1 MEETAQIGVSWLRF
15 SRLNEL
21 QELWRIVFFHEE
33 GMIAKLWSAW
43 LVRFRL
49 DVSSYATR
57 RTKNQEPNRSHDLR
71 ELGVLG
77 YASGGPA
84 SPRTRDFAHAPFALQ
99 LST

>member
-1 MEETAQIGVSWLRF
+1 MEETAWIGVSWLRL

-57 RTKNQEPNRSHDLR
+57 ESYHMTFGK
-71 ELGVLG
+71 LGVHS
-77 YASGGPA
+77 YASGDPA

>member
-1 MEETAQIGVSWLRF
+1 LRF

-49 DVSSYATR
+49 DVSYCATR
-57 RTKNQEPNRSHDLR
+57 RTKN
-71 ELGVLG
+71 
-77 YASGGPA
+77 
-84 SPRTRDFAHAPFALQ
+84 RTDHMTFENLAFSATLAEIPLSRDFAHAPFALQ